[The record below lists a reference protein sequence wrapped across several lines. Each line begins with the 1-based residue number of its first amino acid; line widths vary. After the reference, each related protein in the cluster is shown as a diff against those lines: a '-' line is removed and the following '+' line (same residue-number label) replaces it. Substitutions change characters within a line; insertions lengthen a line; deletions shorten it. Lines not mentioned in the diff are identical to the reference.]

1 VICLCVSCDV
11 DAVDEFVSKSF
22 RAGLLQGDPGTV
34 HPLMAWCLT
43 RLDELKKRAFV
54 GKFLV
59 PLDVPPEY
67 LQSPQANEAYS
78 QVRIHVSCH
87 LM

>member
-1 VICLCVSCDV
+1 
-11 DAVDEFVSKSF
+11 
-22 RAGLLQGDPGTV
+22 
-34 HPLMAWCLT
+34 MAWCLT

-59 PLDVPPEY
+59 PLDVTPEY